1 MEVLLGILINAVC
14 ILLLIVVHECGHL
27 LVARWCGVPASKM
40 KMRLLCFPQHI
51 ALLSAQ
57 GWVSPTD
64 RDAYLTVLDEH
75 LGSGRR
81 LFLFV
86 GGGFFLESIV
96 AMTAFVM
103 AVAAGQ
109 QGVAAMIALMS
120 FCLNA
125 VYVVFMDLPL
135 TLRHGQP
142 FGDLSGLWY
151 IAKGPALI
159 VGVSLFASRSVML
172 WWVFA

>member
-1 MEVLLGILINAVC
+1 MEVLLGILINTAC
-14 ILLLIVVHECGHL
+14 ILLLIVVHECGHFL
-27 LVARWCGVPASKM
+27 AAMWGGVPAAKM
-40 KMRLLCFPQHI
+40 KMRLLGFPQHI

-57 GWVSPTD
+57 GWVSPTN
-64 RDAYLTVLDEH
+64 REAYLGVLAEY

-86 GGGFFLESIV
+86 AGGFLLESIV
-96 AMTAFVM
+96 AIAAFALALEVE
-103 AVAAGQ
+103 Q
-109 QGVAAMIALMS
+109 QGVAAMVALMS

-151 IAKGPALI
+151 IAKAPALT
-159 VGVSLFASRSVML
+159 VGVGLFASRGVML
-172 WWVFA
+172 WWVSA